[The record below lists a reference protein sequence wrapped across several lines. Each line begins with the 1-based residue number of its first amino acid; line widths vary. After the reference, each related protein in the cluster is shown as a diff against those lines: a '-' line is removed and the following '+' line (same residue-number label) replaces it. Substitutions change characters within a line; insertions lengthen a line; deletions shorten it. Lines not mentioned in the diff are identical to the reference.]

1 MGKSRSPS
9 SENLARKGSD
19 LVTIV
24 GLGEALFD
32 LLPGGRVLGGAPL
45 NVACH
50 AHALLH
56 GRGGEGLVASRVG
69 TDGLGDEILSQLKRR
84 GMRTDYAQR
93 DGDHPTGTVN
103 VTLQNGQPTFEIV
116 ANVAWDWLEFTPGWS
131 ELARQSTAVCYGSL
145 AQRSPA
151 SRATIE
157 TFLDTATSAIRLFD
171 VNLRQQFFD
180 RQLLEESCRRAT
192 MVKLNEDELPILA
205 DLLDLGAGTPV
216 DQLVQLRNRFELN
229 AVVYTRGQRGT
240 LLLAGS
246 GVIDPPAVSYPR
258 APNADTIGAGDACS
272 AGILVGWSLGLS
284 PQQTVDLANRLGAYV
299 ASQPGATPELPA
311 ELIALVGGA

>member
-1 MGKSRSPS
+1 
-9 SENLARKGSD
+9 
-19 LVTIV
+19 
-24 GLGEALFD
+24 
-32 LLPGGRVLGGAPL
+32 
-45 NVACH
+45 
-50 AHALLH
+50 
-56 GRGGEGLVASRVG
+56 
-69 TDGLGDEILSQLKRR
+69 
-84 GMRTDYAQR
+84 
-93 DGDHPTGTVN
+93 
-103 VTLQNGQPTFEIV
+103 
-116 ANVAWDWLEFTPGWS
+116 
-131 ELARQSTAVCYGSL
+131 LARQSTAVCYGSL

-151 SRATIE
+151 SRATIR
-157 TFLDTATSAIRLFD
+157 TFLDTAASAIRLFD
-171 VNLRQQFFD
+171 VNLRQHFYD
-180 RQLLEESCRRAT
+180 RSLLEESCRRAT

-216 DQLVQLRNRFELN
+216 KQLVQLRNRFELN

-246 GVIDPPAVSYPR
+246 GVIDPPAVSNPR

-299 ASQPGATPELPA
+299 ASQPGATPQLPA